1 MPIAFSPPFI
11 DESIIDEV
19 VQTLQSGW
27 ITTGPK
33 TKTLENEVAAYC
45 GVDYAVAVNSA
56 TSAMMLA
63 LTWYGVGQNDEVIIP
78 AYTYCAT
85 ALAVI
90 HLGAKP
96 VMVDVTDDFNIDS
109 EAISH
114 AISTKTKAIIAVDF
128 GGWPCDYD
136 AIYSVLNS
144 EEARSLYN
152 PSNEN
157 QLLLQRPL
165 LLADSAHG
173 IGAVYKRNRSGS
185 VADFTVF
192 SLHAVKNVTAA
203 EGGLIC
209 CNLPI
214 PFDNGAI
221 YRSLKLWSLNGQ
233 TKDAYSKSLAGNW
246 RYDIVLPGYK
256 MSLPDVLAAIA
267 LAQLRKYNELLQV
280 ERKRIFDFYNSQFS
294 RCEWAICPPFVSDD
308 RSTSYHLYPLRIK
321 NCTEDERNRVI
332 EIITGFDISVNVH
345 FVPLPLLSYFNA
357 IGYDISKF
365 PKAYSLYANE
375 ISLPIYPQLTS
386 ENCREIV
393 FALKHAVTAVLS
405 KSQPE
410 LVCETGSF

>member
-1 MPIAFSPPFI
+1 MPIAFSPPFM

-33 TKTLENEVAAYC
+33 TKSLENEVAEYC
-45 GVDYAVAVNSA
+45 GVDDAVAVNSA

-96 VMVDVTDDFNIDS
+96 VMVDVADDFNIDP
-109 EAISH
+109 EAIFE
-114 AISTKTKAIIAVDF
+114 AITPKTKAVIAVDF

-136 AIYSVLNS
+136 EIYNVLNS
-144 EEARSLYN
+144 RKVQLLFN
-152 PSNEN
+152 PSNKN
-157 QLLLQRPL
+157 QQLLQRPL

-173 IGAVYKRNRSGS
+173 IGAIYKGNRLGS

-203 EGGLIC
+203 EGGVIC
-209 CNLPI
+209 CNLPL

-221 YRSLKLWSLNGQ
+221 YHSLKLWSLNGQ

-267 LAQLRKYNELLQV
+267 LAQLRRYKERLQD
-280 ERKRIFDFYNSQFS
+280 ERKRIFDFYNIQFS
-294 RCEWAICPPFVSDD
+294 QCEWAICPPFVSNN
-308 RSTSYHLYPLRIK
+308 RCSSYHLYPLRIK
-321 NCTEDERNRVI
+321 NCTEDERNRII
-332 EIITGFDISVNVH
+332 EIITGHDISVNVH
-345 FVPLPLLSYFNA
+345 FVPLPMLSYFNA
-357 IGYDISKF
+357 IGYDIGCF

-375 ISLPIYPQLTS
+375 ISLPIYPQLTP
-386 ENCREIV
+386 EHCMEIV
-393 FALKHAVTAVLS
+393 FALTHAVTSILS

-410 LVCETGSF
+410 LVCEGGLF